1 MAIPDSKTKYLSFGC
16 SYTEYGY
23 PTYASFLGQHFD
35 IRENLGMC
43 GAGNRYIFHKLI
55 ATLKILDKA
64 DVKFTENDLITIQWS
79 GLPREDKILTGATRY
94 PTCGYIGSQ
103 NTYSE
108 KYVRKYFSI
117 EQNFLELINYI
128 HACKIILENLGC
140 QYKMFYMMDF
150 DQEDFLGEA
159 FQGHIFNEQF
169 DNLATSGYL
178 SELKRILPENIES
191 LETYRMKHT
200 MDKEVQYCYSF
211 DDGNG
216 NIETCDDTHPH
227 PYTHHEYAKYLSTFL
242 KEDLMKK
249 NPRDYSELFKFTDG
263 MFIREAV
270 EKSRVPIN
278 EVFPDYAQFG
288 VIENNFSILSKYR
301 GADIVPYLEDYKPLL

>member
-64 DVKFTENDLITIQWS
+64 DVKFTENDLITIQW
-79 GLPREDKILTGATRY
+79 
-94 PTCGYIGSQ
+94 
-103 NTYSE
+103 
-108 KYVRKYFSI
+108 
-117 EQNFLELINYI
+117 
-128 HACKIILENLGC
+128 
-140 QYKMFYMMDF
+140 
-150 DQEDFLGEA
+150 
-159 FQGHIFNEQF
+159 
-169 DNLATSGYL
+169 YL